1 MVTTACK
8 SASRFPEAH
17 ELTYAWWML
26 LNVPIMVVLVV
37 LSYAYIQW
45 SIERKGG
52 ATMMEAA
59 AEARLTAEVTRRYND
74 LGPLTFAESMVLF
87 ILVLVVLLLLT
98 MNPQILPGWSTL
110 FPQPNYIRAPVPL
123 VLASA
128 ALFIIPRELG
138 TDDTIPILTWAEVN
152 NRVSWGTVLVICGGL
167 SLAEASTKTGLSQT
181 LATTLAVL
189 ENVPRKVVLSAL
201 CLLASF
207 MSEVASNSAVSAL
220 MIPVVIELAVI
231 TDNHPL
237 YYALPVTVCCSF
249 AFMLPAATPTNAIVY
264 HEAHITPREMARP
277 GILMNLMTVAGEI
290 ISVLVVGEYL
300 LDLSVVPWWAK
311 ESAGAIVIGN
321 KNRSLGARRAVA
333 AWTTRTPA
341 PFLPHP

>member
-1 MVTTACK
+1 MD
-8 SASRFPEAH
+8 SF
-17 ELTYAWWML
+17 
-26 LNVPIMVVLVV
+26 
-37 LSYAYIQW
+37 Q
-45 SIERKGG
+45 
-52 ATMMEAA
+52 
-59 AEARLTAEVTRRYND
+59 
-74 LGPLTFAESMVLF
+74 
-87 ILVLVVLLLLT
+87 
-98 MNPQILPGWSTL
+98 
-110 FPQPNYIRAPVPL
+110 
-123 VLASA
+123 
-128 ALFIIPRELG
+128 
-138 TDDTIPILTWAEVN
+138 
-152 NRVSWGTVLVICGGL
+152 
-167 SLAEASTKTGLSQT
+167 KTGLSQT

-220 MIPVVIELAVI
+220 MIPVVIEL
-231 TDNHPL
+231 
-237 YYALPVTVCCSF
+237 
-249 AFMLPAATPTNAIVY
+249 
-264 HEAHITPREMARP
+264 ARP